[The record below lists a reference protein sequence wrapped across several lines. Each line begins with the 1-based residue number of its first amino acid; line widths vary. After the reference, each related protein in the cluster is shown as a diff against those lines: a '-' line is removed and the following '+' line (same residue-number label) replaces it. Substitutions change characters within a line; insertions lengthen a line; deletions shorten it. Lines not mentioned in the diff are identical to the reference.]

1 MLRPACGLDDK
12 SARFSQC
19 ERRIVISSKFEQ
31 HAAEI
36 RVGIPVVRLNR
47 QGFLE
52 RVLSFLGLFLLPQDL
67 SVRNVIAGVVGIALI
82 AHSIDWIAATSFAT
96 P

>member
-1 MLRPACGLDDK
+1 MINQ
-12 SARFSQC
+12 RFSQC
-19 ERRIVISSKFEQ
+19 ECRIVISSKFEQ

-36 RVGIPVVRLNR
+36 RVGIAVVWLNR

-52 RVLSFLGLFLLPQDL
+52 RGLRFLSLFLLPQDL
-67 SVRNVIAGVVGIALI
+67 SVRNVITGVFGIAI
-82 AHSIDWIAATSFAT
+82 YGTDNSSDRSDIFAT